1 MLIEQKIMISKINQ
15 DSLLNRNHHIPKII
29 LKMTSLF
36 IIIYL
41 LNYWQ
46 VKLKRES
53 YRRII
58 LLILFYK
65 LMQVMDQYLFLY
77 KHHKYHIL
85 KIYIICILF
94 LFSSDFKTSLIF
106 L

>member
-1 MLIEQKIMISKINQ
+1 MLIEQKIKISKIDQ

-41 LNYWQ
+41 LNYLL

-53 YRRII
+53 YKRII

-77 KHHKYHIL
+77 KHHMYHIL
-85 KIYIICILF
+85 KIYYLYT
-94 LFSSDFKTSLIF
+94 FSFF
-106 L
+106 F

>member
-41 LNYWQ
+41 LNYLQ

-53 YRRII
+53 YKRII

-77 KHHKYHIL
+77 KHHMYHIL
-85 KIYIICILF
+85 LDYIIYILF